1 MKLFSNFILN
11 LCIVTIQKCKWFSGV
26 DFISCKA
33 ELVYQILG
41 FWIVFLG
48 FSTYKQGNMINKEII
63 LCLPFKSGCLLF
75 HFHAELLWTESSQN
89 LQKPMAGTGI
99 FVWFLTLG
107 VELSVSHHQICYQI
121 LGLGRCNIFSF
132 IKIGQ

>member
-11 LCIVTIQKCKWFSGV
+11 LCIVTIQKCKWVLGI
-26 DFISCKA
+26 DFTSCKA
-33 ELVYQILG
+33 ELVYQILWFG
-41 FWIVFLG
+41 DSFLG
-48 FSTYKQGNMINKEII
+48 FSAYKQGNIINKEII

-75 HFHAELLWTESSQN
+75 HFHAELPWIESSQN
-89 LQKPMAGTGI
+89 LQNPMAGTGI

-107 VELSVSHHQICYQI
+107 VELLVFHHQICYQI